1 MTRAMQITAWCGVP
15 ALWAFNMQFGQIAPY
30 ADCVAQRSWSG
41 LVTSAI
47 LCVAVAVVLVSS
59 IKLRRM
65 AGIDRFLLLSGC
77 LITSIFSFAVMLQG
91 LASLV
96 IDPCAR

>member
-1 MTRAMQITAWCGVP
+1 MTRAMQIVTWCCVP
-15 ALWAFNMQFGQIAPY
+15 MLWAFNMQFSQVVPY

-47 LCVAVAVVLVSS
+47 FCIAVAVVLASL
-59 IKLRRM
+59 IQLRRM
-65 AGIDRFLLLSGC
+65 AGINRFLMLSGC
-77 LITSIFSFAVMLQG
+77 LITSIFSFAVLLQG

-96 IDPCAR
+96 IDPCVR